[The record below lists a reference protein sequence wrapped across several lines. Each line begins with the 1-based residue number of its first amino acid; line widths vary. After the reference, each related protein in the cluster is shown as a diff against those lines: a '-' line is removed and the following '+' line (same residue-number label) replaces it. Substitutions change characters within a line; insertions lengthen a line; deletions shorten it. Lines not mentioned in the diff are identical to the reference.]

1 LKLERVM
8 ATNLQI
14 VFLLLKHLNKIYMNK
29 SSSQGRVVVEIVVT
43 GEVVVVAKIGEIV
56 KVVASIVLK
65 EMVSS
70 KRRVVRGL
78 EVVVLATKY
87 LLGVLTIS

>member
-1 LKLERVM
+1 
-8 ATNLQI
+8 
-14 VFLLLKHLNKIYMNK
+14 MNK

-70 KRRVVRGL
+70 RRRVVRGL